1 MAERPVTAPEFVHV
15 LTLQVDSNWR
25 RLPPAQREEDLDAFR
40 RVFQRTTG
48 DVRTLTYS
56 MVGLRPDADLL
67 LMRFAASLDALETS
81 ASLLLRSGV
90 GRSMRV
96 AHSWIGLIRQSQYTK
111 RPPTGQEQG
120 LRTGDR
126 AAYLVVY
133 PFTKTHE
140 WYQLSRETRQGMM
153 SEHIRIGHD
162 YPQVRQLLAH
172 STGLDDQEFI
182 VAYETDDLT
191 VFQDLVIALRE
202 TEARRFTLRDTPTL
216 TAISRSL
223 EDALALL
230 G

>member
-1 MAERPVTAPEFVHV
+1 MAERAVTASEFVHF
-15 LTLQVDSNWR
+15 LTLQVDATWR
-25 RLPPAQREEDLDAFR
+25 RQPPAQREEDLDAFR
-40 RVFQRTTG
+40 RVFQRATG

-56 MVGLRPDADLL
+56 MVGLRADADLL
-67 LMRFAASLDALETS
+67 LVRFADSLDSLEAS
-81 ASLLLRSGV
+81 ASLLLRAGV

-111 RPPTGQEQG
+111 RPTGQEQG
-120 LRTGDR
+120 LRAGDR

-202 TEARRFTLRDTPTL
+202 TEARRFTLRDSPTL
-216 TAISRSL
+216 TAISRPL

>member
-1 MAERPVTAPEFVHV
+1 MAERAVTSPEFVHF
-15 LTLQVDSNWR
+15 LTVQLDPTWR

-40 RVFQRTTG
+40 RVFERTAG

-56 MVGLRPDADLL
+56 MVGLRADADLL
-67 LMRFAASLDALETS
+67 LVRFAPSLDTLETS
-81 ASLLLRSGV
+81 ASLLLRAGV
-90 GRSMRV
+90 GRSMHV

-111 RPPTGQEQG
+111 RPTGQEQG

-191 VFQDLVIALRE
+191 VFQDLVVALRE
-202 TEARRFTLRDTPTL
+202 TEARRFTLRDSPTL
-216 TAISRSL
+216 TAISRPL

>member
-1 MAERPVTAPEFVHV
+1 MAEHAVSAPEFLHV
-15 LTLQVDSNWR
+15 LALQVEPAWR
-25 RLPPAQREEDLDAFR
+25 RLSAAQREEDLEAFR
-40 RVFQRTTG
+40 RAVQRTSEE
-48 DVRTLTYS
+48 VRTLTYS

-67 LMRFAASLDALETS
+67 LVRFAPSLQAVETS
-81 ASLLLRSGV
+81 ASLLLRAGV

-96 AHSWIGLIRQSQYTK
+96 AQSYLGVVRQSQYTK
-111 RPPTGQEQG
+111 RPTAQEQG
-120 LRTGDR
+120 LRTGAR
-126 AAYLVVY
+126 GAYLVVY

-140 WYQLSRETRQGMM
+140 WYQLSRDTRQGMM

-162 YPQVRQLLAH
+162 FPQVRQLLAH

-191 VFQDLVIALRE
+191 AFQDLVVALRE

-216 TAISRSL
+216 TAVYRSL

>member
-1 MAERPVTAPEFVHV
+1 MAERAVTAPEFVHF
-15 LTLQVDSNWR
+15 LTLQVDPTWR
-25 RLPPAQREEDLDAFR
+25 RQPPAQREEDLDAFR

-48 DVRTLTYS
+48 DIRTLTYS
-56 MVGLRPDADLL
+56 MVGLRADADLL
-67 LMRFAASLDALETS
+67 LVRFADSLDALETS
-81 ASLLLRSGV
+81 ACLLLRAGV

-111 RPPTGQEQG
+111 RPTGQEQG

-126 AAYLVVY
+126 AGYLVVY

-191 VFQDLVIALRE
+191 VFQDLVVALRE
-202 TEARRFTLRDTPTL
+202 TEARRFTLRDSPTL
-216 TAISRSL
+216 TAISRPL
-223 EDALALL
+223 EDVLALL